1 MPTCRESC
9 QTLAPAAG
17 IVPDS
22 HATCRRHHKPSAQ
35 HMCHRKH
42 RRGWQ
47 QAGRHRL
54 QHPAWVGSPAAPPP
68 LGSPVRGV
76 PKCPSQEAP
85 GKRRLLFLGRTRF
98 PVAGRAA
105 AAQQAGRPRRQPP
118 AVPHLRGG
126 GCTTQPELPG
136 DPLGSP
142 GSGSAPLRSQHIV
155 AGILGRAECLQP
167 PRFTRVSLEPWR
179 NPS

>member
-68 LGSPVRGV
+68 LGIPSEGRPQV
-76 PKCPSQEAP
+76 PKPRGPCKEGAAVPGKDSVPCGREGSCSPASWTSQEAAP
-85 GKRRLLFLGRTRF
+85 CC
-98 PVAGRAA
+98 PPSAGR
-105 AAQQAGRPRRQPP
+105 G
-118 AVPHLRGG
+118 LRH
-126 GCTTQPELPG
+126 PELPG

-142 GSGSAPLRSQHIV
+142 GSGSAPLRSQHKV
-155 AGILGRAECLQP
+155 AGILGRAEYLQP
-167 PRFTRVSLEPWR
+167 PGFTRVSLEPWR
-179 NPS
+179 NPR